1 VRNILTHPESE
12 QSRDEEKSDL
22 VERLRGMDATA
33 WSRVTRQY
41 RAGILY
47 ACLRRVRNRAD
58 AEDICSQAFLR
69 AVSHIGRF
77 RGDSS
82 FRVWLHT
89 IAYNLCMT
97 HLAAGARER
106 PANLDG
112 VRNPGDLVSNAA
124 SADRLIASAEAR
136 SAFDKAMAT
145 IDRDLSNAFHLREID
160 GLSYDEIAKVTGVP
174 INTVKTRIFRARMQL
189 RRSLVEHR
197 E

>member
-1 VRNILTHPESE
+1 MSTESE
-12 QSRDEEKSDL
+12 HSRGEEESDL
-22 VERLRGMDATA
+22 VERLRRMDAAA
-33 WSRVTRQY
+33 WNRVTREY

-58 AEDICSQAFLR
+58 AEDVCSQTFVR

-82 FRVWLHT
+82 FKVWLHT

-97 HLAAGARER
+97 HLVAGARDR
-106 PANLDG
+106 PASLDAISLKN
-112 VRNPGDLVSNAA
+112 RNPGDFAGDA
-124 SADRLIASAEAR
+124 PSADRLIASAEAR
-136 SAFDKAMAT
+136 SAFNKAMAT
-145 IDRDLSNAFHLREID
+145 IDRDLSNAFHLREIE
-160 GLSYDEIAKVTGVP
+160 GLAYDEIAKVTGVP